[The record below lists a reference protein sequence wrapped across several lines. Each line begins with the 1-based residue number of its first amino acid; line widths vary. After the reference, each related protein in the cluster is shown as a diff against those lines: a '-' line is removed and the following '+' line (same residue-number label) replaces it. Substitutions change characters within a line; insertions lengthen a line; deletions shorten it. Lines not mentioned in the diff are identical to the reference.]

1 LKEKK
6 IIVRGKRKEQVTVR
20 TELRDKEER
29 GTVLDGVLGLRRDRE
44 RIKILVSEAGVV
56 LLLNPFLFFASLD
69 IFPGRVFSFFA
80 PFIDR
85 WVGTSAILEKRVRV
99 AKMGGRFCPT
109 KMTWHNHGSI
119 IVKYM
124 IWPRTYSI
132 FVFINRFKNYDNYDN
147 FISIQIITWKYL
159 NLTEVIRL
167 INMFW
172 SIKTDFKLKRLFL
185 HCFYLCFKMYLV

>member
-1 LKEKK
+1 
-6 IIVRGKRKEQVTVR
+6 
-20 TELRDKEER
+20 
-29 GTVLDGVLGLRRDRE
+29 
-44 RIKILVSEAGVV
+44 
-56 LLLNPFLFFASLD
+56 
-69 IFPGRVFSFFA
+69 
-80 PFIDR
+80 
-85 WVGTSAILEKRVRV
+85 V

-124 IWPRTYSI
+124 IWPRTCSI

-159 NLTEVIRL
+159 NLTEMITL

-172 SIKTDFKLKRLFL
+172 SIKTDFKLKSLFL
-185 HCFYLCFKMYLV
+185 HCFYLCFKMYLVWEDVKLIIIFSVFLMILMCYVKKNLKKIS

>member
-85 WVGTSAILEKRVRV
+85 WVGTSAILP
-99 AKMGGRFCPT
+99 F
-109 KMTWHNHGSI
+109 
-119 IVKYM
+119 
-124 IWPRTYSI
+124 
-132 FVFINRFKNYDNYDN
+132 
-147 FISIQIITWKYL
+147 
-159 NLTEVIRL
+159 
-167 INMFW
+167 
-172 SIKTDFKLKRLFL
+172 
-185 HCFYLCFKMYLV
+185 